1 MARLSEQFTM
11 NNTCI
16 APQTL
21 SNSTASSIGMSMATH
36 RRFVYNCYAGSIPS
50 SGALAWKLQ
59 QSDAVGGTYHDISG
73 KTASHTDA
81 EDGNIKTIE
90 INSSE
95 LTVLPGHPFVRVF
108 VTESGTQTCYIEAS
122 LIMEKDY

>member
-1 MARLSEQFTM
+1 MARLAEQFIM

-16 APQTL
+16 APVTL
-21 SNSTASSIGMSMATH
+21 NNSTASSTGKSMATD
-36 RRFVYNCYAGSIPS
+36 RRFVYNCYAGSIPG

-59 QSDAVGGTYHDISG
+59 QSDAVAGTYHDISG

-108 VTESGTQTCYIEAS
+108 VTESGSQTCYIAAS
-122 LIMEKDY
+122 LIIEKDY

>member
-1 MARLSEQFTM
+1 MARLAEQYTM

-16 APQTL
+16 APATL
-21 SNSTASSIGMSMATH
+21 NNSTASSTGVSMATH
-36 RRFVYNCYAGSIPS
+36 RRITFNCYAGSVPG

-59 QSDAVGGTYHDISG
+59 CSETVSGTYDDISG

-95 LTVLPGHPFVRVF
+95 LTTQHPFVRLF
-108 VTESGTQTCYIEAS
+108 VTESGSQTCYISAQMV
-122 LIMEKDY
+122 MEKDY

>member
-21 SNSTASSIGMSMATH
+21 SNSTASSTGISMATH
-36 RRFVYNCYAGSIPS
+36 RRIAYNCYPGSIPG

-59 QSDAVGGTYHDISG
+59 QSDAVAGTYHDISG
-73 KTASHTDA
+73 KTASHTDG
-81 EDGNIKTIE
+81 EDNNSKIIE

-95 LTVLPGHPFVRVF
+95 LTVLEGHPFVRLF
-108 VTESGTQTCYIEAS
+108 VTESGTQTCYISATMTIED
-122 LIMEKDY
+122 DY